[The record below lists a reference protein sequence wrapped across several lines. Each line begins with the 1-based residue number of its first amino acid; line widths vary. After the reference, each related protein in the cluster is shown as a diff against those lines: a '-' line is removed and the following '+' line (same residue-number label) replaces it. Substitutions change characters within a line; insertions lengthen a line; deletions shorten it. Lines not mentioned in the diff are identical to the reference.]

1 MCNDTIMFLQ
11 RDLEVYQNIL
21 ETESEELKLKIEQM
35 RELSKVF
42 TKN

>member
-1 MCNDTIMFLQ
+1 MFLQ